1 MTFPV
6 SAETARWL
14 AIPMGILFG
23 VLLHRGGV
31 ANYNVIV
38 NQFRFKDFTVL
49 KIMFTA
55 IIVGG
60 IGVLLLK
67 STGHA
72 QYHIKPA
79 NMLGVA
85 LGAALFGVGMVL
97 YGYCPG
103 TGVAAMATGSLHAVV
118 GFLGML
124 VGGVLYA
131 LSFAWV
137 EAHIQKVAALGKV
150 RLPDITGVPDW
161 GWFGIL
167 QASGVEWLQRCRERR
182 HKTGRGAAWTAGMIT
197 GAFAGVLRDHP
208 PSRKPN
214 YSLT

>member
-1 MTFPV
+1 MNFPV
-6 SAETARWL
+6 STETARWL

-38 NQFRFKDFTVL
+38 NQFRFRDFTVL

-60 IGVLLLK
+60 LGVLVLHGA
-67 STGHA
+67 GHA

-79 NMLGVA
+79 NMLGVV

-103 TGVAAMATGSLHAVV
+103 TGIVAIATGSLHALV
-118 GFLGML
+118 GFTGML
-124 VGGVLYA
+124 LGGVLYA
-131 LSFAWV
+131 LSFSWG
-137 EAHIQKVAALGKV
+137 EAHIQNVAAWGKV
-150 RLPDITGVPDW
+150 RLPDITGLPDW
-161 GWFGIL
+161 GWFAIL
-167 QASGVEWLQRCRERR
+167 IVIAAVIFWLLET
-182 HKTGRGAAWTAGMIT
+182 K
-197 GAFAGVLRDHP
+197 V
-208 PSRKPN
+208 KPVV
-214 YSLT
+214 S

>member
-1 MTFPV
+1 MNFPV

-14 AIPMGILFG
+14 AIPMGIVFG

-49 KIMFTA
+49 KVMFTA
-55 IIVGG
+55 IIIGG

-67 STGHA
+67 NTGHA

-103 TGVAAMATGSLHAVV
+103 TGVAAVATGSLHALS
-118 GFLGML
+118 GFVGML
-124 VGGVLYA
+124 LGGVFYA
-131 LSFAWV
+131 LSFTWV

-150 RLPDITGVPDW
+150 RLPDVTGVPDW
-161 GWFGIL
+161 GWFVIL
-167 QASGVEWLQRCRERR
+167 CA
-182 HKTGRGAAWTAGMIT
+182 I
-197 GAFAGVLRDHP
+197 AGVVFWLIETRF
-208 PSRKPN
+208 KPGSEGSTAN
-214 YSLT
+214 PR

>member
-1 MTFPV
+1 MELPV

-14 AIPMGILFG
+14 AIPMGIVFG
-23 VLLHRGGV
+23 WLLHRGGV

-60 IGVLLLK
+60 VGVLLLK
-67 STGHA
+67 GSGHA

-79 NMLGVA
+79 NMLGVT

-103 TGVAAMATGSLHAVV
+103 TGIVAVAAGSVHALV
-118 GFLGML
+118 GFGGMM
-124 VGGVLYA
+124 VGGILYA
-131 LSFAWV
+131 LSFKWV
-137 EAHIQKVAALGKV
+137 EANIQKVGALGKI
-150 RLPDITGVPDW
+150 RLPEVTGISYW

-167 QASGVEWLQRCRERR
+167 AL
-182 HKTGRGAAWTAGMIT
+182 I
-197 GAFAGVLRDHP
+197 AGVVFWLIETKGP
-208 PSRKPN
+208 KSEKAQP
-214 YSLT
+214 